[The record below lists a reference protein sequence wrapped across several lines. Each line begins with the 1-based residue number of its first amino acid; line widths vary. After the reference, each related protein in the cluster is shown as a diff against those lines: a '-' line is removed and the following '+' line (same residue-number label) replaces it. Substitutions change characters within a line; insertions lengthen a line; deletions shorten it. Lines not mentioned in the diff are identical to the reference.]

1 MANKNIKVWPDYD
14 CSGRW
19 LLKIQKKRGKL
30 TLDEIVET
38 AKNYEQD
45 FYALIIRA
53 VDADYEQYYDVEPKG
68 DYIELYRATDF
79 MEFKK
84 E

>member
-1 MANKNIKVWPDYD
+1 MANKKIEVWSGYD

-19 LLKIQKKRGKL
+19 LLKIQKKREKL
-30 TLDEIVET
+30 TLDEIIEA

-53 VDADYEQYYDVEPKG
+53 VDAEYEQYYDVEPKG
-68 DYIELYRATDF
+68 DYIELYCATDF

>member
-1 MANKNIKVWPDYD
+1 MANKNIEVWPGYD

-30 TLDEIVET
+30 TLDEIVEA

-68 DYIELYRATDF
+68 DYIELYRAIDF